1 MKRRTLLFLVPPAV
15 LAAGCSGYRP
25 GPEFDV
31 STAPVQVAE
40 AGRFPFQAGAVDQG
54 SFVRAI
60 HAANEKLGSYKLT
73 ILTPAGGGTTR
84 MQVLR
89 ELDQDGTLRLHASG
103 DIGGNI
109 DEVITV
115 GDKQWVL
122 VDGKWEDVAGVLI
135 AGGEGDKVTIF
146 ARMVTSAVYEDVDE
160 HGHRFATTMDTT
172 GYEHTDEHDHGDH
185 NGHDEHE
192 DPTTA
197 EAWFWT
203 DASMRV
209 VRLQHKLDDE
219 TGQRV
224 TIETRTAFNQ
234 RFGIKPPR

>member
-1 MKRRTLLFLVPPAV
+1 MTRRTLLFLVPPAV

-73 ILTPAGGGTTR
+73 ILTPADGGTTR

-109 DEVITV
+109 DEVITPS
-115 GDKQWVL
+115 
-122 VDGKWEDVAGVLI
+122 A
-135 AGGEGDKVTIF
+135 
-146 ARMVTSAVYEDVDE
+146 TS
-160 HGHRFATTMDTT
+160 
-172 GYEHTDEHDHGDH
+172 
-185 NGHDEHE
+185 NGCWS
-192 DPTTA
+192 TA
-197 EAWFWT
+197 
-203 DASMRV
+203 S
-209 VRLQHKLDDE
+209 
-219 TGQRV
+219 G
-224 TIETRTAFNQ
+224 RTWP
-234 RFGIKPPR
+234 GS